1 MNDRT
6 NKRTK
11 TITFH
16 SCELNPNENQT
27 HVIEFSESD
36 WDLLQTN
43 LDMEDPTPRILA
55 HLGSGPI
62 NFLASKA
69 NS

>member
-1 MNDRT
+1 MT
-6 NKRTK
+6 ESKSKRTK

-16 SCELNPNENQT
+16 SYELNPNENQT

-36 WDLLQTN
+36 WDLLQTY
-43 LDMEDPTPRILA
+43 LHMEDPTPRILA